1 MTGLKKRR
9 VNSEQQ
15 KTSEIMQAKTKM
27 YEFLTVRGH
36 TKHGDYSSII
46 YYYSRLEYL
55 YKHLIFFFVCFFFL
69 AES

>member
-1 MTGLKKRR
+1 
-9 VNSEQQ
+9 
-15 KTSEIMQAKTKM
+15 MQAKTKM